1 MLPRVCSQLIP
12 PLGFG
17 TKSPLRAAG
26 SKLRS
31 MGGSR
36 VRVADNFVAA
46 ARTAW
51 RVLRQT
57 AALGCIESSPRRAD
71 DGDARECPAA
81 RTVEEPAARCGL
93 PAGPHTELPTQIHTP
108 GPRHIARMMPAPWR
122 AHRALWRPLAPR
134 PQSPPTCRYADSCR
148 QPSAAW
154 AQGLQAVLYWLA
166 IDSPQRRGYL
176 GKSRAKED
184 ADAAFTLGHGWAR

>member
-1 MLPRVCSQLIP
+1 MFPAYP
-12 PLGFG
+12 PPSGLVIIFIIIGFG
-17 TKSPLRAAG
+17 TKSPLKAAG

-93 PAGPHTELPTQIHTP
+93 PAGPHTELPTQNHTRAHITASTSQMPCIATDGPAFAIHTHRV
-108 GPRHIARMMPAPWR
+108 RHENWIA
-122 AHRALWRPLAPR
+122 LF
-134 PQSPPTCRYADSCR
+134 SPFQKYTSNNKRDTS
-148 QPSAAW
+148 
-154 AQGLQAVLYWLA
+154 LH
-166 IDSPQRRGYL
+166 
-176 GKSRAKED
+176 KH
-184 ADAAFTLGHGWAR
+184 THN